1 MWCQLTNLKTKL
13 TEWIT
18 TFLAVPNANLGDF
31 APCPYARAAR
41 ANNQI
46 EILES
51 SAKDLYRDAMNCLA
65 VLDSKEVV
73 VIAFDHVM
81 IDPVTLQEIVHH
93 LNSQL
98 MPRNY
103 VVLED
108 HPDSPE
114 YVNGVRMN
122 FGACG
127 LLIIQRLDKLN
138 AAADRLREQ
147 GYYASW
153 SQASL
158 DSVVNWRYILDE
170 IR

>member
-1 MWCQLTNLKTKL
+1 M
-13 TEWIT
+13 
-18 TFLAVPNANLGDF
+18 
-31 APCPYARAAR
+31 
-41 ANNQI
+41 
-46 EILES
+46 
-51 SAKDLYRDAMNCLA
+51 
-65 VLDSKEVV
+65 
-73 VIAFDHVM
+73 IAFDHVM